1 MDNIT
6 DYDILKVAVD
16 YYSANQLSHA
26 LRVAQYAVE
35 EAYFASESDQRVLWT
50 IGLLH
55 DILKDTSCSTA
66 TLVTAY
72 CSQLEINSVK
82 LLTQEKEDSYKEYI
96 IKIALSD
103 NAFAKAIKRADIK
116 DHLLHEETLTEELK
130 NKYYSVIKYLL

>member
-6 DYDILKVAVD
+6 DYDMLKIAID
-16 YYSANQLSHA
+16 YYSANQLSHG

-35 EAYFASESDQRVLWT
+35 EASFASDTDKQSIWT

-55 DILKDTSCSTA
+55 DILRDTSCSTA
-66 TLVTAY
+66 ALNY
-72 CSQLEINSVK
+72 CSQLEINSIK
-82 LLTQEKEDSYKEYI
+82 LLTQEKEDSYEEYI
-96 IKIALSD
+96 VKIALSN

-130 NKYYSVIKYLL
+130 NRYYFVIKYLL

>member
-1 MDNIT
+1 MYNIT
-6 DYDILKVAVD
+6 NYDMLKIATD

-35 EAYFASESDQRVLWT
+35 EASFASETDKQSLWT

-55 DILKDTSCSTA
+55 DILRDTSCSTA
-66 TLVTAY
+66 TLAY
-72 CSQLEINSVK
+72 CSQLEINSIK
-82 LLTQEKEDSYKEYI
+82 LLTQEKEDSYEEYI
-96 IKIALSD
+96 VKIALSN

-130 NKYYSVIKYLL
+130 NRYYSVIAYLL

>member
-35 EAYFASESDQRVLWT
+35 EASFASDSDKQSLWT

-55 DILKDTSCSTA
+55 DILRDTSCSTA
-66 TLVTAY
+66 ALAY
-72 CSQLEINSVK
+72 CSQLEINSIK
-82 LLTQEKEDSYKEYI
+82 LLTQEKEDSYEEYI
-96 IKIALSD
+96 VKIALSN
-103 NAFAKAIKRADIK
+103 NAFAKAVKRADIK

-130 NKYYSVIKYLL
+130 NKYYSVIQYLL

>member
-6 DYDILKVAVD
+6 DYDMLKIAID

-35 EAYFASESDQRVLWT
+35 EASFASDTDKQSLWT

-55 DILKDTSCSTA
+55 DILKNTSCSTA
-66 TLVTAY
+66 PLAY
-72 CSQLEINSVK
+72 CSQLEINSIK
-82 LLTQEKEDSYKEYI
+82 LLTQEEEDSYEEYI
-96 IKIALSD
+96 VKIALSN

-130 NKYYSVIKYLL
+130 NKYYSIIKYLL